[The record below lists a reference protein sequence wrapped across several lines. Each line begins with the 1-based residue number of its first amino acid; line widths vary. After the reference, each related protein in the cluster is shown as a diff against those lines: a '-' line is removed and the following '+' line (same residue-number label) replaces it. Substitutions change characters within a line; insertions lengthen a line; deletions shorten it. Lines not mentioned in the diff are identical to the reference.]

1 MISSQPDTLEVMEI
15 WHCRVPPLTLTLVTM
30 ENTTNQLSNWTA
42 LVDQSALGVEE
53 LLGLVVGND
62 SSNASFPEDYDTGGL
77 SCEEWEPAQHN
88 LFQLA
93 NFFFAVAFMVPR
105 NFKMSVLILRYINY
119 VLLLHF
125 TNSHNIKRLWIF
137 NLPKE

>member
-1 MISSQPDTLEVMEI
+1 MWLIIILLVSVISAQPDTLEVMEI

-30 ENTTNQLSNWTA
+30 ENTTNQLSGNWTA
-42 LVDQSALGVEE
+42 LDQSALGVEE
-53 LLGLVVGND
+53 LLGND
-62 SSNASFPEDYDTGGL
+62 SYNASIPDDNATGAF

-105 NFKMSVLILRYINY
+105 NFKMG
-119 VLLLHF
+119 VLLM
-125 TNSHNIKRLWIF
+125 RYYLWRFICYCS
-137 NLPKE
+137 

>member
-1 MISSQPDTLEVMEI
+1 MEI

-30 ENTTNQLSNWTA
+30 ENTTSQLSSNWTA
-42 LVDQSALGVEE
+42 LDQSVLGVEE

-62 SSNASFPEDYDTGGL
+62 SYNASLPDDNATGAF

-105 NFKMSVLILRYINY
+105 NFKMG
-119 VLLLHF
+119 VLLMRY
-125 TNSHNIKRLWIF
+125 TMLW
-137 NLPKE
+137 